1 MANKTMDGNEIN
13 QHYASGDRNFQ
24 KLDLSGAELSGI
36 DLRDADFSSSDLYGA
51 KLMDS
56 LLNRVDFSDRTNLA
70 YADLS
75 GANLSEANLSG
86 ANLEGANLE
95 GAIALGAIYDQN
107 TTFPVSFNPDLAG
120 MIRAEDRD
128 RESRI
133 AQTEILK
140 VQPASALL
148 QDLAPQA
155 DIESQ
160 PVIEP
165 SVLPNYPDATTT
177 SESDPSSSPSSAAQS
192 NRPKNSVCSCV
203 GCSCMAPLLVISLAL
218 GIIVFGLRLFDPLL
232 NFQRSANPFNAIK
245 YPRSACGDSLPRD
258 PNKFPVKIYP
268 VFVNYSSANLAKISK
283 QFCQDAFRTN
293 PQNSGAVVIQV
304 ASFNS
309 PTRAKQF
316 AEFIKQKVGS
326 GYTGKATQIYR

>member
-1 MANKTMDGNEIN
+1 MTVSLKQRYE
-13 QHYASGDRNFQ
+13 SGDRNFQ

-36 DLRDADFSSSDLYGA
+36 DLRDADFSGSDLYGA

-56 LLNRVDFSDRTNLA
+56 LLNRANFSDRTNLA

-75 GANLSEANLSG
+75 GADLSEANLSG
-86 ANLEGANLE
+86 ANLEGANLD
-95 GAIALGAIYDQN
+95 GAIAQGAIYDRN
-107 TTFPVSFNPDLAG
+107 TTFPITFNPEAAG
-120 MIRAEDRD
+120 MVRAEKRD

-140 VQPASALL
+140 SQPASVPSQNLH
-148 QDLAPQA
+148 PVA
-155 DIESQ
+155 DTESQ

-165 SVLPNYPDATTT
+165 SALPHYLDTVTT
-177 SESDPSSSPSSAAQS
+177 SDSAPASSPSSAIQS
-192 NRPKNSVCSCV
+192 DRPKNSAFSCV
-203 GCSCMAPLLVISLAL
+203 GCSCMAPLLIISLTL
-218 GIIVFGLRLFDPLL
+218 GIIIYGMRLFDPLL
-232 NFQRSANPFNAIK
+232 NFQRSTNPFKSIK
-245 YPRSACGDSLPRD
+245 YPRSACGDPLPRD
-258 PNKFPVKIYP
+258 PKKFPVKIYP
-268 VFVNYSSANLAKISK
+268 VFVNYSSANLAKVSK
-283 QFCQDAFRTN
+283 QFCRDAFRTR

-326 GYTGKATQIYR
+326 GYTGASSQIYR

>member
-1 MANKTMDGNEIN
+1 MNNN
-13 QHYASGDRNFQ
+13 QLKQRYASGDRNFQ
-24 KLDLSGAELSGI
+24 KLDLSGAELSGL
-36 DLRDADFSSSDLYGA
+36 DLRDADFSGSDLYGA

-86 ANLEGANLE
+86 ANLEGA
-95 GAIALGAIYDQN
+95 IALGAIYDQH
-107 TTFPVSFNPDLAG
+107 TIFPVSFSPDLAG

-128 RESRI
+128 RENRV
-133 AQTEILK
+133 AQAEILK
-140 VQPASALL
+140 ARPASAPP
-148 QDLAPQA
+148 QNLAPQA

-160 PVIEP
+160 PIIEP
-165 SVLPNYPDATTT
+165 SVLSILPNDLDTTTT

-192 NRPKNSVCSCV
+192 NRPKNSACSCV

-232 NFQRSANPFNAIK
+232 NFQRAANPFNAIK

-258 PNKFPVKIYP
+258 SKKFPVKIYP
-268 VFVNYSSANLAKISK
+268 VFVDNSSANLAKVSK
-283 QFCQDAFRTN
+283 QFCQDAFQTRRKD
-293 PQNSGAVVIQV
+293 SGVLVIQV

-316 AEFIKQKVGS
+316 AEFIRQKVGS
-326 GYTGKATQIYR
+326 GYTGTPTQIYR